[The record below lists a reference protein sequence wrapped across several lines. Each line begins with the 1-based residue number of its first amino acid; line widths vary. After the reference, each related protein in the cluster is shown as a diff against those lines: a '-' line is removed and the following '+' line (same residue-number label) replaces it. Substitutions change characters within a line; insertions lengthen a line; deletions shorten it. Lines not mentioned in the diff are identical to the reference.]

1 MRSQNHFVYRTFTKS
16 FEIRFSEEEQIMIE
30 VEEMEM
36 QEVHALLERADYGHL
51 GCVRDNHPYVIPIH
65 YAYQDPDIYIF
76 TTEGMKTQFI
86 ATNPEVCLQVEEVV
100 DPTNWKS
107 VIATGKAAR
116 LTDKEEMESA
126 MQYITTANPSL
137 TPALNKMWN
146 DPGGR
151 ASNITLYRI
160 HPDIISGR
168 KTLPPGETRGPASA
182 TNL

>member
-1 MRSQNHFVYRTFTKS
+1 
-16 FEIRFSEEEQIMIE
+16 MIE

-137 TPALNKMWN
+137 TPALNKLWN

>member
-1 MRSQNHFVYRTFTKS
+1 
-16 FEIRFSEEEQIMIE
+16 MIE